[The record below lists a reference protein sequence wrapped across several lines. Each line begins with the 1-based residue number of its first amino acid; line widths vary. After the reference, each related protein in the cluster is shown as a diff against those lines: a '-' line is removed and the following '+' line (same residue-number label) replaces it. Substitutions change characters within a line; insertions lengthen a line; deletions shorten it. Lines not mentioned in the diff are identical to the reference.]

1 MKAKIGLFAL
11 LTTFGIASA
20 AGQNR
25 WRGVAPK
32 VLATP
37 YILNF
42 DSEDAVATVTIE
54 DANHDDCTWMF
65 FGDCMIYG
73 VSDYGY
79 DADDWIITP
88 ALQLSSDSI
97 YRVAVSA
104 HADESWAE
112 RFSISAGED
121 SDAAGMVWEV
131 MPPTTI
137 TNADYETF
145 AALYRPAATGAIHM
159 GLHVTSPAVDGSY
172 IYVERLTVGA
182 VAAAHAPS
190 AVGNGRAVVTEA
202 GRKVSV
208 SFVAPA
214 TDCAGDA
221 LQRVDS
227 IVVMRDGKVVGRVA
241 DAIPG
246 GEYTVVDMPDANGM
260 VAYTLT
266 PYNAHGQGI
275 SAEVE
280 ACVGLDVP
288 AGVTKAHVEALDDEG
303 NVSVSWCAPTQG
315 AHGGYIDVG
324 KLTYVVSGIGGSLE
338 QTATMAATQLADQV
352 AMQDGEQRLAW
363 YVITPQNESGT
374 GESVSTD
381 TAFVGKPYALPYEE
395 SFPRRQP
402 QHGPWQ
408 MANDEV
414 AEWYMMLYGTYTEPA
429 DGDAG
434 LLAFAT
440 VTEGRRATI
449 IGPKVTLEG
458 SHNPRLRF
466 QTWYMGRGPH
476 ALRVMLRA
484 SDGSIHELDNFSP
497 IDTALDGNDGEWRT
511 HDYDLSDYRHYAYV
525 QLMLQGVGG
534 HTDEPVTIVPLYVDA
549 ISITDPAVDDL
560 AAERFEPT
568 KADRVE
574 VGDEVSFSVMVANR
588 GLRTA
593 SGYSVRLWRDGL
605 CVDSVAGTDLAAND
619 SVAVALT
626 DRPNANAKETSRYV
640 ATVDWEADTN
650 AANDS
655 SSVAVVTV
663 LPGKPFLTHVT
674 AREGGSG
681 VSVEWTRPDGADDA
695 AEAAVVTEDFES
707 YYPFTISHFGQW
719 SLHDGDLQ
727 NTIGIQDGYGDFV
740 QYPNVESPMA
750 FQIFS
755 PGLAGVSSYY
765 FPTHSGSQVAAAFS
779 AGRYTANDDWL
790 VSPEVDGGQTI
801 SFWACSPDGSY
812 YGTAEQIQ
820 VMASAAGTAVA
831 DFVPVGE
838 VITVPSAWTECT
850 AELPA
855 GTRHFALRC
864 VSKDQYILFIDD
876 ITYRKAARDF
886 SLVGYN
892 VYRDGALLASLAPTA
907 TAYADAEGN
916 KGHAYAVAAVYN
928 VGESVPA
935 PAQWLDA
942 DGVAAAETADGVS
955 PVAVYDLSGRRLTDE
970 AARAKGVRI
979 VKQGTLVR
987 KVLVR

>member
-1 MKAKIGLFAL
+1 MKTKTGLLAL
-11 LTTFGIASA
+11 LATFGIASA
-20 AGQNR
+20 AGQNQ

-32 VLATP
+32 ALAIP

-112 RFSISAGED
+112 QFSISAGED
-121 SDAAGMVWEV
+121 SEAAGMVWEV

-145 AALYRPAATGAIHM
+145 AALYRPAATGAIYM

-172 IYVERLTVGA
+172 IYVERLTVSA
-182 VAAAHAPS
+182 IAAAHAPS
-190 AVGNGRAVVTEA
+190 AVGNVRAVVAEA
-202 GRKVSV
+202 GQKMSV
-208 SFVAPA
+208 SFVAP
-214 TDCAGDA
+214 TKDCAGDV

-227 IVVMRDGKVVGRVA
+227 IVVMRNGKVVGRVA
-241 DAIPG
+241 DAVAG
-246 GEYTVVDMPDANGM
+246 GEYTVVDMPDTNGK
-260 VAYTLT
+260 VTYTVV

-275 SAEVE
+275 PAEVE
-280 ACVGLDVP
+280 AYVGLDVP

-303 NVSVSWCAPTQG
+303 NVAVSWCAPTQG
-315 AHGGYIDVG
+315 AHGGYIDTEG
-324 KLTYVVSGIGGSLE
+324 LTYVVSGIGGSLE
-338 QTATMAATQLADQV
+338 QTATMAATQLTDQV
-352 AMQDGEQRLAW
+352 AMRDGEQRLAW
-363 YVITPQNESGT
+363 YVITPQNEGGT
-374 GESVSTD
+374 GESVPTD

-402 QHGPWQ
+402 QREPWQ
-408 MANDEV
+408 IVNDEV
-414 AEWYMMLYGTYTEPA
+414 AEWYMMLYGTYTEAA

-434 LLAFAT
+434 LLSFAT
-440 VTEGRRATI
+440 VTEGRCATI

-511 HDYDLSDYRHYAYV
+511 HDYDLSGYRHYAYV

-534 HTDEPVTIVPLYVDA
+534 HTDELVTIVPLYVDA
-549 ISITDPAVDDL
+549 ISITDPAIDDL
-560 AAERFEPT
+560 AAGRLET
-568 KADRVE
+568 TMADRVE

-605 CVDSVAGTDLAAND
+605 CVDSIAGADLAADD
-619 SVAVALT
+619 SVAVVLT
-626 DRPNANAKETSRYV
+626 DRPNATAKETSRYV
-640 ATVDWEADTN
+640 AIVDWEADTN
-650 AANDS
+650 AANNS

-674 AREGGSG
+674 ARAGGSG
-681 VSVEWTRPDGADDA
+681 VSVEWTRPDGVDDA
-695 AEAAVVTEDFES
+695 AEATVVMEDFES

-719 SLHDGDLQ
+719 SLHDEDLQ
-727 NTIGIQDGYGDFV
+727 NTVGIQDGYGDFV

-755 PGLAGVSSYY
+755 PELAGVSSYY

-790 VSPEVDGGQTI
+790 VSPEVDGGQNI

-820 VMASAAGTAVA
+820 VMASASGTAVA
-831 DFVPVGE
+831 DFAPVGE
-838 VITVPSAWTECT
+838 VITVPSEWTECT

-892 VYRDGALLASLAPTA
+892 VYRDGVLLASLAPTA
-907 TAYADAEGN
+907 TAYADAEGS

-928 VGESVPA
+928 VGESAPA
-935 PAQWLDA
+935 RAQWLDT
-942 DGVAAAETADGVS
+942 DGVAVVETAGGVS
-955 PVAVYDLSGRRLTDE
+955 PVAVYDLSGRRLAED
-970 AARAKGVRI
+970 AARGKGVHI
-979 VKQGTLVR
+979 VRQGTLVR